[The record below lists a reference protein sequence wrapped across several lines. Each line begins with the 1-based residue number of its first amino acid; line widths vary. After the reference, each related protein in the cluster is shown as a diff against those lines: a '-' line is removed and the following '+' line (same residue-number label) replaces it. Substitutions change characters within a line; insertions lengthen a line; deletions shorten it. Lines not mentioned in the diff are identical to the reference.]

1 MLDNVREGLKTGELP
16 AASKPLW
23 VRLGGEKE
31 VTKIVD
37 DFITLASAD
46 PKVNFTRNG
55 KYKIDKEKLRTALV
69 AQISSLTGGP
79 LKYDKDMKTVHQGM
93 NITNAEYDAALDDLR
108 RALQRNRVPQ
118 EDAKLV
124 LDMVADMRK
133 DIVAP
138 KMAPPKTVW
147 DAIGGEIGVKKI
159 VDDFVELAAKDPMV
173 NFDRNGKVKLDAE
186 TLGKIKKELFKQ
198 FSYRV
203 GGPDQPEK
211 GAPPPPPWM
220 GLGITDDEFTAAV
233 IDLRKVLEKNDVPK
247 VYVNEIVQVAIGLK
261 EAIVTGKPEEPPV
274 KPTVWNNIG
283 GEKGV
288 EKIVADYYMA
298 TAKNPKANLDQGGTL
313 KLEGAVAD
321 KIKNQ
326 MTAQVVAAAGGRLIG
341 ETKPFDQGAK
351 LTDEEFTA
359 RKDALKEAL
368 AKHDI
373 KPDDAKAILDAFEM
387 YRKDVVETK
396 KPDDKPKGGE
406 VSGMVTVDGKP
417 LESGKIGFVFIAEK
431 KEDQKEPI
439 VGDIKDGK
447 YKVSGVTPGAY
458 RITIDGGDAVGR
470 TYKLPLTTPL
480 KREFAK
486 DKETCDIEL
495 KGNK

>member
-1 MLDNVREGLKTGELP
+1 MRTLRWGGPLLLAVSLVLLETSPAAVADDKAEPKLTAEQKALDATIRTSLFDVTDLGARLHNSGDVPGGYRVFQGGLIAVRPLLNHHPDFQAYIREGLIAADRMQDIEKASFKLRAVLDNVREGLKTGELP

-31 VTKIVD
+31 VTKVVD

-93 NITNAEYDAALDDLR
+93 NITNAEYDAVLDDLR

-124 LDMVADMRK
+124 LDIVADMRK

-138 KMAPPKTVW
+138 KMAAPKTVW

-186 TLGKIKKELFKQ
+186 TLGKIKKELVKQ

-211 GAPPPPPWM
+211 GATPPWM

-261 EAIVTGKPEEPPV
+261 EAIVTGKPEEPPA

-298 TAKNPKANLDQGGTL
+298 AAKNPKANLNQGGTV

-321 KIKNQ
+321 KIKKQ
-326 MTAQVVAAAGGRLIG
+326 MTAKSSSQLADVSS
-341 ETKPFDQGAK
+341 
-351 LTDEEFTA
+351 A
-359 RKDALKEAL
+359 RPSRSTRAPSSPTRSSPPA
-368 AKHDI
+368 
-373 KPDDAKAILDAFEM
+373 
-387 YRKDVVETK
+387 R
-396 KPDDKPKGGE
+396 
-406 VSGMVTVDGKP
+406 
-417 LESGKIGFVFIAEK
+417 
-431 KEDQKEPI
+431 
-439 VGDIKDGK
+439 
-447 YKVSGVTPGAY
+447 TP
-458 RITIDGGDAVGR
+458 
-470 TYKLPLTTPL
+470 
-480 KREFAK
+480 
-486 DKETCDIEL
+486 
-495 KGNK
+495 